1 MSTVKSQIGFAPI
14 ELSDHERELVMT
26 VRQFARR
33 NGFAPSGDSPTRG
46 GFDREFSAELA
57 DRGWVGMTIPVEYGG
72 TDRSGVER
80 CLVISELL
88 AAGAPLGAHW
98 TADRQTAPSLLLNG
112 PESLRQ
118 ALLPEIAA
126 GRCLMAGGFSE
137 PDAGSDLASVRT
149 RARKVDGGWR
159 INGRKIWTT
168 DAHRADY
175 IEVLC
180 RTSDSPKKHEGLSLL
195 IVPMDAEGLD
205 VRPIEGMDGEKHF
218 NEVFLDDVFARDDWL
233 IGEEGSGWKQ
243 LTAELA
249 LERSG
254 PERYLTTFP
263 LFEAFVE
270 SRTLAGDP
278 NTGHEL
284 IGRIIAQ
291 QMGLREMSLSIARQ
305 VELGGS
311 PVAEAAMA
319 KDLGTEL
326 EQLLVDELWAFRN
339 EELSP
344 GPAAERFHTF
354 LDINR
359 LRSAVF
365 TTAGGTNE
373 VLRLLVGRQ
382 LDKWAR
388 TRKDWVLRSPLAE
401 TVYGLANGVFDDEP
415 EIRSVPRGAQDPGSA
430 RLLGILRE
438 GGFLGVSVP
447 EELGGGGGSY
457 QDALDVIA
465 SAAYAGVS
473 TPVIEGPVLAG
484 FLLARVARAF
494 PWDADLAVHASGDVV
509 AEIRDGQT
517 LLSGRLDSLRWAEYA
532 TSIVVTVESEGRSYI
547 ATMDVADLDIE
558 SSGVD
563 IAGEPTSTACL
574 SGVVARTFDDSGLSH
589 SELTGELDKRAT
601 LARAA
606 ALAAALQRSAEITI
620 DYAGQREQFGKP
632 ISHFQAVQTHLTR
645 LASESQRVA
654 VLVDA
659 ARERVEKK
667 GHFPVGIIAAAKVLT
682 GEAAIVA
689 ARTAHQVHGAIG
701 VTMEYPLQRYSK
713 RLWSWSLADGAT
725 EDSARLLGRMACATE
740 LGAWRLI
747 TSTDDGD
754 ENA

>member
-1 MSTVKSQIGFAPI
+1 MKSQIGFAPI
-14 ELSDHERELVMT
+14 QLSDEERELVTT

-33 NGFAPSGDSPTRG
+33 NGFVPSGDSPTRG
-46 GFDREFSAELA
+46 GFDREFSVKLA

-195 IVPMDAEGLD
+195 VVPMDAEGLD

-218 NEVFLDDVFARDDWL
+218 NEVFLDDVFAHDDWL

-270 SRTLAGDP
+270 SRTLAGDS
-278 NTGHEL
+278 NTAHEL

-326 EQLLVDELWAFRN
+326 EQLLVDELWAFRD

-344 GPAAERFHTF
+344 GPAAERLHTF

-382 LDKWAR
+382 LDKWAK
-388 TRKDWVLRSPLAE
+388 TRRDWVLRSPLAE
-401 TVYGLANGVFDDEP
+401 TVYGLAKGIFDDDP
-415 EIRSVPRGAQDPGSA
+415 EARSAPRGAQDPGSA

-438 GGFLGVSVP
+438 GEFLGVSVP

-484 FLLARVARAF
+484 FLLTHVARPF
-494 PWDADLAVHASGDVV
+494 PWDSDLAVHASGDLV

-532 TSIVVTVESEGRSYI
+532 TSIVVTVESAGRSYI
-547 ATMDVADLDIE
+547 ATVDVADLDIE
-558 SSGVD
+558 NSGVD
-563 IAGEPTSTACL
+563 IAGEPASTARL
-574 SGVVARTFDDSGLSH
+574 SDVVARTFDDSGLSH
-589 SELTGELDKRAT
+589 AELTGELGKRAR

-620 DYAGQREQFGKP
+620 EYAGQREQFGKP

-645 LASESQRVA
+645 LASEAQRVA

-659 ARERVEKK
+659 ARERVEKD
-667 GHFPVGIIAAAKVLT
+667 GRFPAGIIAAAKVLT

-713 RLWSWSLADGAT
+713 RLWSWSLADGTT
-725 EDSARLLGRMACATE
+725 EESARMLGRKACAMD

>member
-1 MSTVKSQIGFAPI
+1 MGFAPI
-14 ELSDHERELVMT
+14 QLSDEERELVTT

-33 NGFAPSGDSPTRG
+33 HGFAPSGDSPTRG
-46 GFDREFSAELA
+46 GFDREFSVELA
-57 DRGWVGMTIPVEYGG
+57 NRGWVGMTIPVDYGG

-195 IVPMDAEGLD
+195 VVPMDAEGLD

-218 NEVFLDDVFARDDWL
+218 NEVFLDEVFARDDWL
-233 IGEEGSGWKQ
+233 IGEEGSGWNQ

-270 SRTLAGDP
+270 SRKIAG
-278 NTGHEL
+278 NSNAAHEL

-326 EQLLVDELWAFRN
+326 EQLLVDKLWTFRD
-339 EELSP
+339 EALPP
-344 GPAAERFHTF
+344 GPAAERFHAF

-382 LDKWAR
+382 LDKWAK

-401 TVYGLANGVFDDEP
+401 TVFDFANGIFEESP
-415 EIRSVPRGAQDPGSA
+415 ATRSAPRGTEDPGSA
-430 RLLGILRE
+430 RLVEILRE
-438 GGFLGVSVP
+438 GGFLGVSIP
-447 EELGGGGGSY
+447 EKFGGGGSY
-457 QDALDVIA
+457 QDALDVVA
-465 SAAYAGVS
+465 SAAYAGAS

-484 FLLARVARAF
+484 FLLSHAARTF
-494 PWDADLAVHASGDVV
+494 PWETELAVHAQGDLF
-509 AEIRDGQT
+509 AEIGDGQT
-517 LLSGRLDSLRWAEYA
+517 LLSGRLHSLRWAKYA
-532 TSIVVTVESEGRSYI
+532 TTAVVTVESEGRSYI
-547 ATMDVADLDIE
+547 ATVDIADLDIE
-558 SSGVD
+558 NFTVD
-563 IAGEPTSTACL
+563 IAGEPTSTARL
-574 SGVVARTFDDSGLSH
+574 TNVIARTFDASDLSQE
-589 SELTGELDKRAT
+589 ELTGELNKRAT
-601 LARAA
+601 LARSV
-606 ALAAALQRSAEITI
+606 ALAAALQRTAEMTI
-620 DYAGQREQFGKP
+620 EYAGQREQFGKP
-632 ISHFQAVQTHLTR
+632 IAHFQAVQTHLTR
-645 LASESQRVA
+645 LASEAQRVA

-659 ARERVEKK
+659 ARERVERDRS
-667 GHFPVGIIAAAKVLT
+667 FPIGIISAAKVLT
-682 GEAAIVA
+682 GEAAVVA

-713 RLWSWSLADGAT
+713 RLWSWSLADGTT
-725 EDSARLLGRMACATE
+725 EESARLLGRRACATD

-747 TSTDDGD
+747 TSTDGGD
-754 ENA
+754 EDA